1 MSIEAGVHEKVL
13 QKLMGHSDIGITLNT
28 YADVFEA
35 YQDKE
40 VDKLNEYLEKTGLLI
55 SEDTADENDEKEHKT
70 G

>member
-1 MSIEAGVHEKVL
+1 
-13 QKLMGHSDIGITLNT
+13 MGHSDIGITLNT

-55 SEDTADENDEKEHKT
+55 SEDTADGNDEKEYKT